1 MKKFLILLT
10 AVIAALF
17 AVAQEYRVLVLGDI
31 HFENKKYH
39 VYPGVT
45 YATKYSKAYE
55 DMWKKATPELLTT
68 SAKLLDKD
76 VPFIVQLGDF
86 CQGYLALKEERAKM
100 LADAINAVKSFY
112 PDRKI
117 FFAKGNHDVKVHGPK
132 FVKGK
137 DGKETVVMVKGK
149 NGKESAKI
157 ATGWDNPTYAR
168 TVMPIIKKE
177 LSRNWSDPEKNS
189 NVFLPNAGGNFA
201 FRHGED
207 LYIFYD
213 GLIKASASVNFL
225 RNTLKKFPKNRY
237 VFFITHLPVFPC
249 TPKDPGW
256 LLPRRKDVINL
267 LFQHN
272 TVILAAHTHLPSLMK
287 VSNGKGS
294 ITQLVT
300 SSIGYAWNT
309 GKPFDYHCKDFDSFL
324 KLISPQTLKRPR
336 AKVPLDHMKTL
347 KIESFES
354 YNNATGFVIL
364 KVGSKGIDAEIY
376 NTPSGKPAAVKK
388 VK

>member
-132 FVKGK
+132 MIKGEDGKLIPKMTKNKKGK
-137 DGKETVVMVKGK
+137 EVVQTVQGQDNKTFNEVALPLMGIEPGKK
-149 NGKESAKI
+149 
-157 ATGWDNPTYAR
+157 TG
-168 TVMPIIKKE
+168 
-177 LSRNWSDPEKNS
+177 S
-189 NVFLPNAGGNFA
+189 NFA
-201 FRHGED
+201 FRQGED

-213 GLIKASASVNFL
+213 GMIGVKYSLKFL
-225 RNTLKKFPKNRY
+225 QNTLKKYPKNRY
-237 VFFITHLPVFPC
+237 VFFITHLPLFPC
-249 TPKDPGW
+249 TTGVTSW
-256 LLPRRKDVINL
+256 LLASRDKVAEL

-272 TVILAAHTHLPSLMK
+272 TIILTAHTHLPSVLK
-287 VSNGKGS
+287 ISNGKNS
-294 ITQLVT
+294 ITQMVA
-300 SSIGYAWNT
+300 SSIGYAWNL
-309 GKPFDYHCKDFDSFL
+309 GKPVELRWKDFDSMDKYL
-324 KLISPQTLKRPR
+324 A
-336 AKVPLDHMKTL
+336 AKGKAVKHKKALDFIKSFN
-347 KIESFES
+347 IESFEAM
-354 YNNATGFVIL
+354 NNANGFVYL
-364 KVGSKGIDAEIY
+364 KISDQGVDAEIY
-376 NTPSGKPAAVKK
+376 TDKSGKPAAVKK
-388 VK
+388 LK

>member
-132 FVKGK
+132 MIKGEDGKLIPKMTKNKKGK
-137 DGKETVVMVKGK
+137 EVVQTAQGQDNKTFNEVALPLMGIEPGKK
-149 NGKESAKI
+149 
-157 ATGWDNPTYAR
+157 TG
-168 TVMPIIKKE
+168 
-177 LSRNWSDPEKNS
+177 S
-189 NVFLPNAGGNFA
+189 NFA
-201 FRHGED
+201 FRQGED

-213 GLIKASASVNFL
+213 GMIGVKHSLKFL
-225 RNTLKKFPKNRY
+225 QNTLKKYPKNRY
-237 VFFITHLPVFPC
+237 VFFITHLPLFPC
-249 TPKDPGW
+249 TTGVTSW
-256 LLPRRKDVINL
+256 LLASREKVAEL

-272 TVILAAHTHLPSLMK
+272 TIILTAHTHLPSVLK
-287 VSNGKGS
+287 ISNGKNS
-294 ITQLVT
+294 ITQMVA
-300 SSIGYAWNT
+300 SSIGYAWNL
-309 GKPFDYHCKDFDSFL
+309 GKPVELRWKDFDSMDKYL
-324 KLISPQTLKRPR
+324 A
-336 AKVPLDHMKTL
+336 AKGKAVKHKKALDFIKSFN
-347 KIESFES
+347 IESFEAM
-354 YNNATGFVIL
+354 NNANGFVYL
-364 KVGSKGIDAEIY
+364 KVSDQGVDAEIY
-376 NTPSGKPAAVKK
+376 TDKSGKPAAVKK
-388 VK
+388 LK

>member
-117 FFAKGNHDVKVHGPK
+117 FFAKGNHDVKTHGPK
-132 FVKGK
+132 MIKGEDGKLIPKMTKNKKGK
-137 DGKETVVMVKGK
+137 EVVQTVQGQDNKTFNEVALPLMGIEPGKK
-149 NGKESAKI
+149 
-157 ATGWDNPTYAR
+157 TG
-168 TVMPIIKKE
+168 
-177 LSRNWSDPEKNS
+177 S
-189 NVFLPNAGGNFA
+189 NFA
-201 FRHGED
+201 FRQGED

-213 GLIKASASVNFL
+213 GMIGVKHSLKFL
-225 RNTLKKFPKNRY
+225 QNTLKKYPKNRY
-237 VFFITHLPVFPC
+237 VFFITHLPLFPC
-249 TPKDPGW
+249 TTGVTSW
-256 LLPRRKDVINL
+256 LLASREKVAEL

-272 TVILAAHTHLPSLMK
+272 TIILAAHTHLPSVLK
-287 VSNGKGS
+287 ISNGKNS
-294 ITQLVT
+294 ITQMVA
-300 SSIGYAWNT
+300 SSIGYAWNL
-309 GKPFDYHCKDFDSFL
+309 GKPVELRWKDFDSMDKYL
-324 KLISPQTLKRPR
+324 A
-336 AKVPLDHMKTL
+336 AKGKAVKHKKALDFIKSFN
-347 KIESFES
+347 IESFEAM
-354 YNNATGFVIL
+354 NNANGFVYL
-364 KVGSKGIDAEIY
+364 KISDQGVDAEIY
-376 NTPSGKPAAVKK
+376 TDKSGKPAVVKK
-388 VK
+388 LK

>member
-1 MKKFLILLT
+1 MKKILILLT

-55 DMWKKATPELLTT
+55 DMWKKATPELFTT

-132 FVKGK
+132 MIKGEDGKLIPQMTKNKKGK
-137 DGKETVVMVKGK
+137 EVVQIAQGQDNKTFNEVALPLMGIEPGK
-149 NGKESAKI
+149 N
-157 ATGWDNPTYAR
+157 TG
-168 TVMPIIKKE
+168 
-177 LSRNWSDPEKNS
+177 S
-189 NVFLPNAGGNFA
+189 NFA
-201 FRHGED
+201 FRQGED

-213 GLIKASASVNFL
+213 GMIGVRYSLKFL
-225 RNTLKKFPKNRY
+225 QDTLKKYPKNRY
-237 VFFITHLPVFPC
+237 VFFITHLPLFPC
-249 TPKDPGW
+249 TTGVTSW
-256 LLPRRKDVINL
+256 LLASRDKVAEL

-272 TVILAAHTHLPSLMK
+272 TIILTAHTHLPSVLK
-287 VSNGKGS
+287 ISNGKNS
-294 ITQLVT
+294 ITQMVA
-300 SSIGYAWNT
+300 SSIGYAWNP
-309 GKPFDYHCKDFDSFL
+309 GKPVELRWKDFDSMDKYL
-324 KLISPQTLKRPR
+324 A
-336 AKVPLDHMKTL
+336 AKGKAVKHKKALDFIKSFN
-347 KIESFES
+347 IESFEAM
-354 YNNATGFVIL
+354 NNATGFVYL
-364 KVGSKGIDAEIY
+364 KVSDKGVDAEIY
-376 NTPSGKPAAVKK
+376 TDKSGKPAAVKK
-388 VK
+388 LK

>member
-132 FVKGK
+132 MIKGEDGKLIPKMTKNKKGK
-137 DGKETVVMVKGK
+137 EVVQTAQGQDNKTFNEVALPLMGIEPGKK
-149 NGKESAKI
+149 
-157 ATGWDNPTYAR
+157 TG
-168 TVMPIIKKE
+168 
-177 LSRNWSDPEKNS
+177 S
-189 NVFLPNAGGNFA
+189 NFA
-201 FRHGED
+201 FRQGED

-213 GLIKASASVNFL
+213 GMIGVKHSLKFL
-225 RNTLKKFPKNRY
+225 QNTLKKYPKNRY
-237 VFFITHLPVFPC
+237 VFFITHLPLFPC
-249 TPKDPGW
+249 TTGVTSW
-256 LLPRRKDVINL
+256 LLASRDKVAEL

-272 TVILAAHTHLPSLMK
+272 TIILTAHTHLPSVLK
-287 VSNGKGS
+287 ISNGKNS
-294 ITQLVT
+294 ITQMVA
-300 SSIGYAWNT
+300 SSIGYAWNL
-309 GKPFDYHCKDFDSFL
+309 GKPVELRWKDFDSMDKYL
-324 KLISPQTLKRPR
+324 A
-336 AKVPLDHMKTL
+336 AKGKAVKHKKALDFIKSFN
-347 KIESFES
+347 IESFEAM
-354 YNNATGFVIL
+354 NNATGFVYL
-364 KVGSKGIDAEIY
+364 KISDQGVDAEIY
-376 NTPSGKPAAVKK
+376 TDKSGKPAAVKK
-388 VK
+388 LK

>member
-132 FVKGK
+132 MIKGEDGKLIPKMTKNKKGK
-137 DGKETVVMVKGK
+137 EVVQTAQGQDNKTFNEVALPLMGIEPGKK
-149 NGKESAKI
+149 
-157 ATGWDNPTYAR
+157 TG
-168 TVMPIIKKE
+168 
-177 LSRNWSDPEKNS
+177 S
-189 NVFLPNAGGNFA
+189 NFA
-201 FRHGED
+201 FRQGED

-213 GLIKASASVNFL
+213 GMIGVKHSLKFL
-225 RNTLKKFPKNRY
+225 QNTLKKYPKNRY
-237 VFFITHLPVFPC
+237 VFFITHLPLFPC
-249 TPKDPGW
+249 TTGVTSW
-256 LLPRRKDVINL
+256 LLASRDKVAEL

-272 TVILAAHTHLPSLMK
+272 TIILTAHTHLPSVLK
-287 VSNGKGS
+287 ISNGKNS
-294 ITQLVT
+294 ITQMVA
-300 SSIGYAWNT
+300 SSIGYAWNL
-309 GKPFDYHCKDFDSFL
+309 GKPVELRWKDFDSMDKYL
-324 KLISPQTLKRPR
+324 A
-336 AKVPLDHMKTL
+336 AKGKAVKHKKALDFIKSFN
-347 KIESFES
+347 IESFEAM
-354 YNNATGFVIL
+354 NNANGFVYL
-364 KVGSKGIDAEIY
+364 KISDQGVDAEIY
-376 NTPSGKPAAVKK
+376 TDKSGKPAAVKK
-388 VK
+388 LK